1 MLISGIK
8 TNDSDRKRPLQ
19 FAAALSYLRI
29 NQVFS
34 FAALLDSTYMTAIRI
49 INQVFSFAALLDST
63 YMTAIRITRP
73 ASRGRK
79 TFLVRPATM

>member
-19 FAAALSYLRI
+19 LAAALSYLRI
-29 NQVFS
+29 NQ
-34 FAALLDSTYMTAIRI
+34 A
-49 INQVFSFAALLDST
+49 FSFAALLDST

-73 ASRGRK
+73 ASRGKK